1 MKILPECWSK
11 LNIMGWIL
19 FPSLHFYAALV
30 QIPIMV
36 VWHINSHKII
46 LSGQWLFL
54 FYLISYHK
62 LHQYVII
69 ILLPHIDYTNILTFN
84 TWRQSDTYI
93 CQWTRLS
100 LVQVKACCLI
110 NTMQSATPMM
120 LTVNWTLW
128 NKLQWNWRLHLWKR
142 IGKFWS
148 FGSSL
153 VDCYMLEIMCTSINS
168 VLLLQ
173 IPKIWGNSPLDLLF
187 QK

>member
-1 MKILPECWSK
+1 MINKHKSNKIKENSNTVRHLNNGTDHRHSK
-11 LNIMGWIL
+11 SCCDQSS
-19 FPSLHFYAALV
+19 PARRT
-30 QIPIMV
+30 
-36 VWHINSHKII
+36 
-46 LSGQWLFL
+46 
-54 FYLISYHK
+54 
-62 LHQYVII
+62 I
-69 ILLPHIDYTNILTFN
+69 ILLPHIDYTNILPFN
-84 TWRQSDTYI
+84 SWRQSDTYI

-100 LVQVKACCLI
+100 LVQVKVCCLI

-128 NKLQWNWRLHLWKR
+128 NKLQWNWRLHLWKC

-153 VDCYMLEIMCTSINS
+153 VDCYILEIMCTSINS

-173 IPKIWGNSPLDLLF
+173 IRKIWGNSPLDLLF